1 MTILLDTH
9 VVQWSS
15 AEPHRL
21 SPAARS
27 AIDDA
32 DEVAVSAVTWY
43 ELAWLAEHDRI
54 TISVPVRTWLD
65 RLARDLRTIGLTPSI
80 AATAAAL
87 PPTFPRDPADRVI
100 YATGVE
106 HGLRIVTKDRQMRR
120 HRYPTPI
127 TIW

>member
-1 MTILLDTH
+1 MTVLLDTH

-27 AIDDA
+27 AIADA
-32 DEVAVSAVTWY
+32 DELAVSAVTWY
-43 ELAWLAEHDRI
+43 ELAWLAHNGRI
-54 TISVPVRTWLD
+54 TISVSVRSWLD
-65 RLARDLRTIGLTPSI
+65 HLARDLRTIGLTPSI

-87 PPTFPRDPADRVI
+87 PATFPRDPADRVI

-106 HGLRIVTKDRQMRR
+106 RGFQIVTKDRRMRR
-120 HRYPTPI
+120 HRHPTPI
-127 TIW
+127 TVW